1 MPEFQKAACSQ
12 FGLATKIIQSFG
24 KFIAARQG
32 QPAPL
37 QVQKVLFYFWIGVHG
52 SLTPTVVGVL
62 QALANLLAPTIRH
75 GLLP

>member
-1 MPEFQKAACSQ
+1 MPEFQKAACLP

-32 QPAPL
+32 QPTPL
-37 QVQKVLFYFWIGVHG
+37 QVQKVLSYFWIGVHG
-52 SLTPTVVGVL
+52 SLPRTIVRVL
-62 QALANLLAPTIRH
+62 QTLANLLAPTIQH